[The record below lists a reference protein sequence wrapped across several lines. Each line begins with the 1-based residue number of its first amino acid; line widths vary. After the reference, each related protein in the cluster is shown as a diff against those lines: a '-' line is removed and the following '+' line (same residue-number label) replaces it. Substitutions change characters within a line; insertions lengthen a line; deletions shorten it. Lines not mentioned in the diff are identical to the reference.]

1 MIAIHERKVTEDNN
15 LMILN
20 IVQKELMHQHVNI
33 YKIMNCCTFDIGFAE
48 PVSTL

>member
-20 IVQKELMHQHVNI
+20 IVQKELMHQACKHLQN
-33 YKIMNCCTFDIGFAE
+33 YELFYF
-48 PVSTL
+48 